1 MDHTSSY
8 RGVRTMANG
17 ESWHLSKAIP
27 ISFILAIIVQTMSLV
42 VFITML
48 SGDVAQNT
56 KDIQTNADNVDL
68 LGRTVQSQE
77 VTLGRID
84 ENIKAIKE
92 FLENANNN

>member
-1 MDHTSSY
+1 
-8 RGVRTMANG
+8 MAS

-27 ISFILAIIVQTMSLV
+27 ISFILAIVVQTMSLV

-56 KDIQTNADNVDL
+56 KDIKANSDRDTI

-92 FLENANNN
+92 FLENASN

>member
-1 MDHTSSY
+1 
-8 RGVRTMANG
+8 MASAD
-17 ESWHLSKAIP
+17 SWHLSKAIP
-27 ISFILAIIVQTMSLV
+27 ISFILAIVVQTMSLV

-56 KDIQTNADNVDL
+56 KDIQANADNAAL

-92 FLENANNN
+92 FLENATSD

>member
-1 MDHTSSY
+1 
-8 RGVRTMANG
+8 MAN

-56 KDIQTNADNVDL
+56 KDIQYNADNAAL

-92 FLENANNN
+92 FLENASN

>member
-1 MDHTSSY
+1 
-8 RGVRTMANG
+8 MAN

-27 ISFILAIIVQTMSLV
+27 ISFILAIVVQTMSLV

-48 SGDVAQNT
+48 SGDVESNSE
-56 KDIQTNADNVDL
+56 DIDILQTNQDNL
-68 LGRTVQSQE
+68 KQIVQGQE

-92 FLENANNN
+92 FLENASSN

>member
-1 MDHTSSY
+1 MDHTSSSL
-8 RGVRTMANG
+8 GAHTMAS
-17 ESWHLSKAIP
+17 ESWHLSKTIP
-27 ISFILAIIVQTMSLV
+27 VTIIFSILVQTIVFV
-42 VFITML
+42 VFLTTL

-56 KDIQTNADNVDL
+56 KDIQTNTNNVDL

-92 FLENANNN
+92 FLENANSN

>member
-1 MDHTSSY
+1 
-8 RGVRTMANG
+8 MAS
-17 ESWHLSKAIP
+17 ESWHLSKTIP
-27 ISFILAIIVQTMSLV
+27 VTIIFSILVQTV
-42 VFITML
+42 VFVVFLTTL

-56 KDIQTNADNVDL
+56 KDIQTNTDNADL

-92 FLENANNN
+92 FLENATSN

>member
-1 MDHTSSY
+1 
-8 RGVRTMANG
+8 MASAD
-17 ESWHLSKAIP
+17 SWHLSKAIP
-27 ISFILAIIVQTMSLV
+27 ISFILAIVVQTMSLV

-56 KDIQTNADNVDL
+56 KDIQANADNAAL

-92 FLENANNN
+92 FLENASN

>member
-1 MDHTSSY
+1 
-8 RGVRTMANG
+8 MAN

-42 VFITML
+42 VFITTL
-48 SGDVAQNT
+48 SGEVASNSE
-56 KDIQTNADNVDL
+56 DIDILQVNQDNL
-68 LGRTVQSQE
+68 KQIVQGQE

-92 FLENANNN
+92 FLENASN

>member
-1 MDHTSSY
+1 
-8 RGVRTMANG
+8 MAS

-56 KDIQTNADNVDL
+56 KDIQANADNAAL

>member
-1 MDHTSSY
+1 
-8 RGVRTMANG
+8 MAN

-27 ISFILAIIVQTMSLV
+27 ISFILAIVVQTLSLV

-48 SGDVAQNT
+48 SGDVASNSE
-56 KDIQTNADNVDL
+56 DIDILQTNQDNL
-68 LGRTVQSQE
+68 KQIVQGQE

-92 FLENANNN
+92 FLENASNN

>member
-1 MDHTSSY
+1 
-8 RGVRTMANG
+8 MAN

-27 ISFILAIIVQTMSLV
+27 ISFILAIVVQTMSLV

-48 SGDVAQNT
+48 SGDVASNSE
-56 KDIQTNADNVDL
+56 DIDMLQTNQNNL
-68 LGRTVQSQE
+68 KQIVQGQE

-92 FLENANNN
+92 FLENAID

>member
-1 MDHTSSY
+1 
-8 RGVRTMANG
+8 MAN

-27 ISFILAIIVQTMSLV
+27 ISFILAIVVQTMSLV

-48 SGDVAQNT
+48 SGDVASNSE
-56 KDIQTNADNVDL
+56 DIDTLQTNQNNL
-68 LGRTVQSQE
+68 KQIVQGQE

-92 FLENANNN
+92 FLENAVN

>member
-1 MDHTSSY
+1 MDHTSNFL
-8 RGVRTMANG
+8 GARTMAN

-56 KDIQTNADNVDL
+56 KDIKANSDRDAI

-92 FLENANNN
+92 FLENASN

>member
-1 MDHTSSY
+1 
-8 RGVRTMANG
+8 MAN

-27 ISFILAIIVQTMSLV
+27 ISFILAIVVQTMSLV

-48 SGDVAQNT
+48 SDDVASNSEDIDMLQVNQNNL
-56 KDIQTNADNVDL
+56 KQI
-68 LGRTVQSQE
+68 VQGQE

-92 FLENANNN
+92 FLENASN

>member
-1 MDHTSSY
+1 
-8 RGVRTMANG
+8 MAN

-27 ISFILAIIVQTMSLV
+27 ISFILAIVVQTMSLV

-48 SGDVAQNT
+48 SGDVSQNT
-56 KDIQTNADNVDL
+56 KDIQTNTNNIDL
-68 LGRTVQSQE
+68 LSRTVQSQE

>member
-1 MDHTSSY
+1 M
-8 RGVRTMANG
+8 VN

-48 SGDVAQNT
+48 SEDVASNSE
-56 KDIQTNADNVDL
+56 DIDILQVNQDNL
-68 LGRTVQSQE
+68 KQIVQGQE

-92 FLENANNN
+92 FLENASN

>member
-1 MDHTSSY
+1 
-8 RGVRTMANG
+8 MAS
-17 ESWHLSKAIP
+17 ESWHLSKTIP
-27 ISFILAIIVQTMSLV
+27 VTIIFSILVQTV
-42 VFITML
+42 VFVVFLTTL

-56 KDIQTNADNVDL
+56 KDIQTNADNADL

-92 FLENANNN
+92 FLENATSN

>member
-1 MDHTSSY
+1 
-8 RGVRTMANG
+8 MAN

-42 VFITML
+42 VFITTL
-48 SGDVAQNT
+48 SGDVASNSEDIDMLQVNQNNL
-56 KDIQTNADNVDL
+56 KQI
-68 LGRTVQSQE
+68 VQGQE

-92 FLENANNN
+92 FLENASN

>member
-1 MDHTSSY
+1 
-8 RGVRTMANG
+8 MAN

-27 ISFILAIIVQTMSLV
+27 ISFILAIVVQTMSLV

-56 KDIQTNADNVDL
+56 KDIQYNTDNAAL

-92 FLENANNN
+92 FLENASN